1 MSENLSLNKKEMA
14 KRIGVSLPTL
24 TSWIER
30 WDDFPIIERGTNGAR
45 YRFNAHDVLLY
56 ISEKQAEERAKTAER
71 DERLTSIQLEMAEL
85 FPEEERGSEES
96 HSDIKKELDAW
107 KLRGLKR
114 KEAELSGRLL
124 IASEVRDSLMDVL
137 SRLGSETRSFWKRS
151 CIRNG
156 IPAAVV
162 DRLLEDYA
170 DVQRALVNGLSDSL
184 RTEIANSQ
192 EERTLDL

>member
-30 WDDFPIIERGTNGAR
+30 WDDFPIIERGTNGSR
-45 YRFNAHDVLLY
+45 YRFNPHDVLLY

-96 HSDIKKELDAW
+96 HSDIKKQLDAW
-107 KLRGLKR
+107 RLRGLKR

-124 IASEVRDSLMDVL
+124 IASEVRDNLMDVFA
-137 SRLGSETRSFWKRS
+137 RLGSETRSFWKRA
-151 CIRNG
+151 CVRNG
-156 IPAAVV
+156 IPVAIV
-162 DRLLEDYA
+162 DRLLDDYG
-170 DVQRALVNGLSDSL
+170 DVQRTLVNSLSDSL
-184 RTEIANSQ
+184 RTEIEGSQ

>member
-1 MSENLSLNKKEMA
+1 MNEQISLNKKEMA

-30 WDDFPIIERGTNGAR
+30 WDDFPIVERGTNGAR
-45 YRFNAHDVLLY
+45 YRFNPHDVLLF

-85 FPEEERGSEES
+85 FPEEESVPEES
-96 HSDIKKELDAW
+96 HSDIKKQLDAW
-107 KLRGLKR
+107 KLRAFKR
-114 KEAELSGRLL
+114 KEAEISGRLL
-124 IASEVRDSLMDVL
+124 IASEVRDNLMDVFA
-137 SRLGSETRSFWKRS
+137 RLGSETRSFWKRS

-156 IPAAVV
+156 IPAPVV
-162 DRLLEDYA
+162 DRLLDDYA
-170 DVQRALVNGLSDSL
+170 DVQRTLVNSLSDSL
-184 RTEIANSQ
+184 RSEIEDSH

>member
-30 WDDFPIIERGTNGAR
+30 WDDFPIVERGTNGAR
-45 YRFNAHDVLLY
+45 YRFNPRDVLLF
-56 ISEKQAEERAKTAER
+56 ISEKQSEERAKTAER

-85 FPEEERGSEES
+85 FPEEERVPEES
-96 HSDIKKELDAW
+96 HNDIKKQLDAW

-124 IASEVRDSLMDVL
+124 IASEVRDNLMDVFA
-137 SRLGSETRSFWKRS
+137 RLGSETRSFWKRA
-151 CIRNG
+151 CVRNG
-156 IPAAVV
+156 IPAAIV
-162 DRLLEDYA
+162 DRLLDDYA
-170 DVQRALVNGLSDSL
+170 DVQRTLVNGLSDGL
-184 RTEIANSQ
+184 RAEIGDNQ